1 MLGCLVTHIV
11 YTHFDVHIA
20 MTWGRASWM
29 WWIDKRWIVT
39 PGLKGR
45 GWDAKSCQSALKKVE
60 CVREHMEN
68 LVAVTEQWNP
78 ELSSLSSNC
87 LLIDLL
93 KHSNIYLI
101 IAACNEIIKLS
112 NSGSCNVKEEVN
124 MSEHVFLAPCDIQLF
139 FVSRLRD
146 RKMALIQMS
155 SVEEGIQALMDLHN
169 YDMGGNHHLK
179 VSFSKSTI

>member
-1 MLGCLVTHIV
+1 MNSYSGIERSWVGCQVVSERVKEGGVCERTH
-11 YTHFDVHIA
+11 
-20 MTWGRASWM
+20 GE
-29 WWIDKRWIVT
+29 
-39 PGLKGR
+39 PGG
-45 GWDAKSCQSALKKVE
+45 C
-60 CVREHMEN
+60 
-68 LVAVTEQWNP
+68 TEQWNP

-93 KHSNIYLI
+93 KHSNIYLN

-124 MSEHVFLAPCDIQLF
+124 MSEHVFLALCDIQLF